1 VQLASLGEI
10 LWDLIDGQEL
20 LGGATF
26 NFSVQLSRL
35 GHDVSFISAV
45 GDDGRGRRALERA
58 SQLGLSTK
66 FIRTVKDAPT
76 GTVSVTVGAG
86 GQPTYVLHRPAAY
99 DFVALPPLPVRPEW
113 IYHGTLQLVE
123 PRMLALLGELFAHY
137 PDARRFYD
145 INLRK
150 DSYTA
155 PLVMELLALA
165 DVVKLNDDELSRVEE
180 MVDTSHAS
188 TETFCRDYAARFDW
202 EAVCVTLGDRGC
214 AILKGDEYV
223 EVSAVPVSVVDTV
236 GAGDAFAAA
245 FLHGLHSGWSPAKI
259 GGFANRLG
267 ALVASRAGGVP
278 EWSPSELGLSAS

>member
-1 VQLASLGEI
+1 MRLASLGEI
-10 LWDLIDGQEL
+10 LWDLIGGQEL

-45 GDDGRGRRALERA
+45 GDDDRGRRALKAAAR
-58 SQLGLSTK
+58 LGLSTK

-76 GTVSVTVGAG
+76 GTVSVVVDAH
-86 GQPTYVLHRPAAY
+86 GQPSYALHRPAAY
-99 DFVALPPLPVRPEW
+99 DFAALPEEPIDPEW
-113 IYHGTLQLVE
+113 LYYGTLHFME
-123 PRMLALLGELFAHY
+123 PRIYALRHCY

-155 PLVMELLALA
+155 PLVTELLQLA
-165 DVVKLNDDELSRVEE
+165 DVVKLNDEELAHVQQ
-180 MVDTSHAS
+180 MIGTSHAA
-188 TETFCRDYAARFDW
+188 TESFCRDCASRFRW
-202 EAVCVTLGDRGC
+202 EAVCVTRGERGC

-223 EVSAVPVSVVDTV
+223 EVPGVPVKVADTV

-245 FLHGLHSGWSPAKI
+245 FLHGLDQDWPAEKI
-259 GGFANRLG
+259 GAFANRLG
-267 ALVASRAGGVP
+267 ALVASRPGGVP
-278 EWSPSELGLSAS
+278 EWSREELRS